1 MKYFMI
7 AAWKLVLMNREE
19 KLQWLGKNIEK
30 KPTTTETK
38 TKVYRHKSLEGK
50 TDRWRSDGQTDGHWG
65 ALQTQQKKVAM
76 SCNCF
81 EKNEKTLKD
90 CSSHHFYY
98 NNINN
103 LIWIEAKQLL
113 AMLSFVTL
121 WSSFTAVNV
130 KSICCG

>member
-1 MKYFMI
+1 MEVSPHEQGGKTAMTWKKY
-7 AAWKLVLMNREE
+7 W
-19 KLQWLGKNIEK
+19 K

-81 EKNEKTLKD
+81 EKDEKK
-90 CSSHHFYY
+90 H
-98 NNINN
+98 
-103 LIWIEAKQLL
+103 WK
-113 AMLSFVTL
+113 
-121 WSSFTAVNV
+121 TAAA
-130 KSICCG
+130 ITFITIILTT